1 MTPDETTCFSETLA
15 STSETVGVQQ
25 CMIADLKELLSPAQF
40 STISLY
46 FFEGYSLE
54 AIADRLAQTLS
65 DIRSHYYRGLE
76 KLRNRDFP
84 KHLPVVLGGTVERD
98 KDQGVPV
105 SVSGHPDDY
114 FVELCALSTAD
125 VLTIEERRRLELHM
139 SVCTI
144 CPTMRGQYG
153 EAIAMMNAVHKR
165 ADENG
170 TMNTGR

>member
-1 MTPDETTCFSETLA
+1 MTPDETTRFSETLA

-98 KDQGVPV
+98 KD
-105 SVSGHPDDY
+105 
-114 FVELCALSTAD
+114 
-125 VLTIEERRRLELHM
+125 
-139 SVCTI
+139 
-144 CPTMRGQYG
+144 
-153 EAIAMMNAVHKR
+153 
-165 ADENG
+165 
-170 TMNTGR
+170 